1 MGVGMQVSLSEA
13 ARLLGISESTA
24 RRRLRNGELPGRQ
37 EPTKQGFVWM
47 VEVDEALAADN
58 PDPGELAALRG
69 LVASLNE
76 QLALLKSQV
85 LAQQEQLEAK
95 DTQIGAKDTQ
105 IGQLHVL
112 LQQAQTALPAAGD
125 NRSWWRRLWRR

>member
-1 MGVGMQVSLSEA
+1 MQVGLSEA

-37 EPTKQGFVWM
+37 VPTKQGFVWM
-47 VEVDEALAADN
+47 IEVDDALVTDN
-58 PDPGELAALRG
+58 TDPGELAALRS

-85 LAQQEQLEAK
+85 VAQQDQLV
-95 DTQIGAKDTQ
+95 AKDTQ

-112 LQQAQTALPAAGD
+112 LQQAQVALPAAGD
-125 NRSWWRRLWRR
+125 NRSWWYKLWHRNGR

>member
-1 MGVGMQVSLSEA
+1 MQVGLSEA

-37 EPTKQGFVWM
+37 VPTKQGFVWM
-47 VEVDEALAADN
+47 IEVDDALVTDN
-58 PDPGELAALRG
+58 TDPGELAALRS
-69 LVASLNE
+69 LVGSLNE

-85 LAQQEQLEAK
+85 VAQQDQLV
-95 DTQIGAKDTQ
+95 AKDTQ

-112 LQQAQTALPAAGD
+112 LQQAQAALPAAGD
-125 NRSWWRRLWRR
+125 NRSWWHKLWHRNGR